1 MFEFT
6 GKVAVITG
14 AASGFGRAF
23 ADKGAAFG
31 MKLVL
36 ADVNPDA
43 LAQTV
48 DALRA
53 AGAEAIGV
61 PTDVARASQ
70 VEALAQAAL
79 DAFGKVHLLFN
90 NAGVGSGGFLWE
102 SSANDWEWVFGVN
115 VMGVAH
121 GVRVFAPI
129 MLAQGEPAHIVNTA
143 SVAGLLS
150 PPAMGIYNASKHAV
164 VSLTETLY
172 HDLLL
177 AQAGQVA
184 QAVQAS
190 QTSQASQAEQATPPT
205 TAQHVSGPVGCSL
218 LCPAFVPT
226 GIANAER
233 ARPASLRNEG
243 APTRS
248 QIAAGKQLQRAV
260 QSGKLS
266 AADVADITFEAIAAR
281 RFYVITHPGIMATV
295 ELRHEDIEHLR
306 NPTDPM
312 SLKPEVRNAN

>member
-1 MFEFT
+1 MFEFA

-23 ADKGAAFG
+23 AEKGASLG

-36 ADVNPDA
+36 ADVNPEA
-43 LAQTV
+43 LHQTV

-53 AGAEAIGV
+53 GGAEAIGV
-61 PTDVARASQ
+61 PTDVSDAAQ

-102 SSANDWEWVFGVN
+102 SSANDWAWVFNVN
-115 VMGVAH
+115 VMGVAN
-121 GVRVFAPI
+121 GVRAFTPI
-129 MLAQGEPAHIVNTA
+129 MLRQNEPAHIVNTA

-172 HDLLL
+172 HDLQL
-177 AQAGQVA
+177 AQAAKPVDGG
-184 QAVQAS
+184 
-190 QTSQASQAEQATPPT
+190 E
-205 TAQHVSGPVGCSL
+205 VGCSL

-226 GIANAER
+226 GIADAER
-233 ARPASLRNEG
+233 ARPAELRNDSG
-243 APTRS
+243 PTRS
-248 QIAAGKQLQRAV
+248 QIAAGKQLHRAV

-281 RFYVITHPGIMATV
+281 RFYIVTHPGIMATV
-295 ELRHEDIEHLR
+295 KLRHEDIEQLR

-312 SLKPEVRNAN
+312 SLKPEVKNES

>member
-1 MFEFT
+1 MFEFAD
-6 GKVAVITG
+6 KVAVITG

-23 ADKGAAFG
+23 AQKGASLG

-36 ADVNPDA
+36 ADVNPGA

-48 DALRA
+48 DALRSN
-53 AGAEAIGV
+53 GVEVIGV
-61 PTDVARASQ
+61 PTDVSDAAQ
-70 VEALAQAAL
+70 VEGLAQAAL

-90 NAGVGSGGFLWE
+90 NAGVGAGGFLWE
-102 SSANDWEWVFGVN
+102 SSANDWAWVFNVN

-121 GVRVFAPI
+121 GVRVFTPI
-129 MLAQGEPAHIVNTA
+129 MLAQNEPAHIVNTA

-172 HDLLL
+172 HDLQL
-177 AQAGQVA
+177 AQAGQAA
-184 QAVQAS
+184 QGAAG
-190 QTSQASQAEQATPPT
+190 TSAPGAL
-205 TAQHVSGPVGCSL
+205 VGCSL

-226 GIANAER
+226 GIADAER
-233 ARPASLRNEG
+233 SRPEQLRNDSG
-243 APTRS
+243 PTRS
-248 QIAAGKQLQRAV
+248 QIAADKQLQRAV
-260 QSGKLS
+260 RSGKLS
-266 AADVADITFEAIAAR
+266 ADDVADITFEAIAAR
-281 RFYVITHPGIMATV
+281 RFYIVTHPGIMATV

-312 SLKPEVRNAN
+312 SLKPEVKNAN

>member
-1 MFEFT
+1 MFEFE

-23 ADKGAAFG
+23 AEKGASLG

-36 ADVNPDA
+36 ADVNPEA
-43 LAQTV
+43 LLQTV

-53 AGAEAIGV
+53 GGAEAIGV
-61 PTDVARASQ
+61 PTDVSDAAQ

-102 SSANDWEWVFGVN
+102 SSANDWAWVFNVN

-121 GVRVFAPI
+121 GVRAFTPI
-129 MLAQGEPAHIVNTA
+129 MLRQNEPAHIVNTA

-172 HDLLL
+172 HDLQL
-177 AQAGQVA
+177 AQAAKPA
-184 QAVQAS
+184 QAA
-190 QTSQASQAEQATPPT
+190 AGGE
-205 TAQHVSGPVGCSL
+205 VGCSL

-226 GIANAER
+226 GIADAER
-233 ARPASLRNEG
+233 ARPAELRNDSG
-243 APTRS
+243 PTRS

-260 QSGKLS
+260 QSGKLT

-281 RFYVITHPGIMATV
+281 RFYIVTHPGIMATV
-295 ELRHEDIEHLR
+295 KLRHEDIEQLR
-306 NPTDPM
+306 SPTDPM
-312 SLKPEVRNAN
+312 SLKPEVKNAT

>member
-1 MFEFT
+1 MFEFE

-23 ADKGAAFG
+23 AEKGASLG

-36 ADVNPDA
+36 ADVDPGA

-53 AGAEAIGV
+53 GGAQVLGV
-61 PTDVARASQ
+61 PTDVSNVTQ

-102 SSANDWEWVFGVN
+102 SSANDWAWVFGVN

-121 GVRVFAPI
+121 GVRVFTPI
-129 MLAQGEPAHIVNTA
+129 MLRQNEPAHIVNTA

-150 PPAMGIYNASKHAV
+150 PPAMGVYNASKHAV

-172 HDLLL
+172 HDLQL
-177 AQAGQVA
+177 AQAAKSA
-184 QAVQAS
+184 QAA
-190 QTSQASQAEQATPPT
+190 AGGE
-205 TAQHVSGPVGCSL
+205 VGCSL

-233 ARPASLRNEG
+233 ARPEALRNDT

-260 QSGKLS
+260 QSGKLT
-266 AADVADITFEAIAAR
+266 AADVAALTFEAIKTR
-281 RFYVITHPGIMATV
+281 RFYIVTHPGIMETV
-295 ELRHEDIEHLR
+295 KLRHEDIEQQR
-306 NPTDPM
+306 NPTDPL
-312 SLKPEVRNAN
+312 SLKPEVNRP

>member
-1 MFEFT
+1 MFEFE

-23 ADKGAAFG
+23 AEKGASLG

-36 ADVNPDA
+36 ADVNPEA
-43 LAQTV
+43 LAQAV

-53 AGAEAIGV
+53 GGAEAIGV
-61 PTDVARASQ
+61 PTDVSDAAQ

-102 SSANDWEWVFGVN
+102 SSANDWAWVFNVN

-121 GVRVFAPI
+121 GVRAFTPI
-129 MLAQGEPAHIVNTA
+129 MLRQNEPAHIVNTA

-172 HDLLL
+172 HDLQL
-177 AQAGQVA
+177 AQAGQTEGGA
-184 QAVQAS
+184 
-190 QTSQASQAEQATPPT
+190 
-205 TAQHVSGPVGCSL
+205 VGCSL

-226 GIANAER
+226 GIADAER
-233 ARPASLRNEG
+233 ARPADLRNDSR
-243 APTRS
+243 PTRS

-260 QSGKLS
+260 QSGKLT
-266 AADVADITFEAIAAR
+266 AADVAEITFEAIAAR
-281 RFYVITHPGIMATV
+281 RFYIVTHPGIMATV
-295 ELRHEDIEHLR
+295 KLRHEDIEQLR

-312 SLKPEVRNAN
+312 SLKPEVKSAS

>member
-1 MFEFT
+1 MFEFE

-23 ADKGAAFG
+23 AEKGASLG

-36 ADVNPDA
+36 ADVNPEA
-43 LAQTV
+43 LAQAV

-53 AGAEAIGV
+53 GGAEAIGV
-61 PTDVARASQ
+61 PTDVSDAAQ

-102 SSANDWEWVFGVN
+102 SSANDWAWVFNVN

-121 GVRVFAPI
+121 GVRAFTPI
-129 MLAQGEPAHIVNTA
+129 MLRQNEPAHIVNTA

-172 HDLLL
+172 HDLQL
-177 AQAGQVA
+177 AQAGQTEGGA
-184 QAVQAS
+184 
-190 QTSQASQAEQATPPT
+190 
-205 TAQHVSGPVGCSL
+205 VGCSL

-226 GIANAER
+226 GIADAER
-233 ARPASLRNEG
+233 ARPADLRNDSR
-243 APTRS
+243 PTRS

-260 QSGKLS
+260 QSGKLT
-266 AADVADITFEAIAAR
+266 AADVAEITFEAIAAR
-281 RFYVITHPGIMATV
+281 RFYIVTHPGIMATV
-295 ELRHEDIEHLR
+295 KLRHEDIEQLR

-312 SLKPEVRNAN
+312 SLKPEVKNAG

>member
-1 MFEFT
+1 MFEFE

-23 ADKGAAFG
+23 AEKGASLG

-36 ADVNPDA
+36 ADVNPEA
-43 LAQTV
+43 LSQTV
-48 DALRA
+48 EALRA
-53 AGAEAIGV
+53 GGAEAIGM
-61 PTDVARASQ
+61 PTDVSDAAQ
-70 VEALAQAAL
+70 VAALAQAAL

-102 SSANDWEWVFGVN
+102 SSANDWAWVFNVN

-121 GVRVFAPI
+121 GVRAFTPI
-129 MLAQGEPAHIVNTA
+129 MLRQNEPAHIVNTA

-172 HDLLL
+172 HDLQL
-177 AQAGQVA
+177 AQAAKPAGGG
-184 QAVQAS
+184 
-190 QTSQASQAEQATPPT
+190 E
-205 TAQHVSGPVGCSL
+205 VGCSL

-226 GIANAER
+226 GIADAER
-233 ARPASLRNEG
+233 ARPAELRNDG
-243 APTRS
+243 GPTRS

-260 QSGKLS
+260 QSGKLT

-281 RFYVITHPGIMATV
+281 RFYIVTHPGIMATV
-295 ELRHEDIEHLR
+295 KLRHEDIEQLR

-312 SLKPEVRNAN
+312 SLKPEVKNAS

>member
-1 MFEFT
+1 MFEFE

-23 ADKGAAFG
+23 AEKGASLG

-36 ADVNPDA
+36 ADVNPEA

-53 AGAEAIGV
+53 GGAEAIGV
-61 PTDVARASQ
+61 PTDVSDAAQ

-102 SSANDWEWVFGVN
+102 STANDWAWVFNVN

-121 GVRVFAPI
+121 GVRAFTQI
-129 MLAQGEPAHIVNTA
+129 MLRQNEPAHIVNTA

-172 HDLLL
+172 HDLQL
-177 AQAGQVA
+177 AQAG
-184 QAVQAS
+184 S
-190 QTSQASQAEQATPPT
+190 TEGGT
-205 TAQHVSGPVGCSL
+205 VGCSL

-226 GIANAER
+226 GIADAER
-233 ARPASLRNEG
+233 ARPADLRNDSR
-243 APTRS
+243 PTRS

-260 QSGKLS
+260 QSGKLT
-266 AADVADITFEAIAAR
+266 AADVAEITFEAIAAR
-281 RFYVITHPGIMATV
+281 RFYIVTHPGIMATV
-295 ELRHEDIEHLR
+295 KLRHEDIEQLR

-312 SLKPEVRNAN
+312 SLKPEVKNAG

>member
-1 MFEFT
+1 MFEFA

-23 ADKGAAFG
+23 AQKGASLG

-53 AGAEAIGV
+53 GGAEALGV
-61 PTDVARASQ
+61 PTDVSSAAQ

-102 SSANDWEWVFGVN
+102 SSANDWAWVFGVN

-121 GVRVFAPI
+121 GVRVFTPI
-129 MLAQGEPAHIVNTA
+129 MLAQNEPAHIVNTA

-172 HDLLL
+172 HDLQL
-177 AQAGQVA
+177 AQGE
-184 QAVQAS
+184 QAS
-190 QTSQASQAEQATPPT
+190 NGQ
-205 TAQHVSGPVGCSL
+205 VGCSL

-226 GIANAER
+226 GIADAER
-233 ARPASLRNEG
+233 ARPTELRNESR
-243 APTRS
+243 PTRS
-248 QIAAGKQLQRAV
+248 QIAAGKQLHRAV

-266 AADVADITFEAIAAR
+266 AADVADVTFEAIADR
-281 RFYVITHPGIMATV
+281 RFYIVTHPGIMATV
-295 ELRHEDIEHLR
+295 RLRHEDIEQLR
-306 NPTDPM
+306 DPTDPM
-312 SLKPEVRNAN
+312 SLKPEVKSVS

>member
-1 MFEFT
+1 MFEFA

-23 ADKGAAFG
+23 AEKGASLG

-53 AGAEAIGV
+53 GGAEAIGV
-61 PTDVARASQ
+61 PTDVADAAQ

-102 SSANDWEWVFGVN
+102 SSANDWAWVFNVN

-121 GVRVFAPI
+121 GVRVFTPI
-129 MLAQGEPAHIVNTA
+129 MLRQNEPAHIVNTA

-172 HDLLL
+172 HDLQL
-177 AQAGQVA
+177 AQAANPA
-184 QAVQAS
+184 QLAG
-190 QTSQASQAEQATPPT
+190 
-205 TAQHVSGPVGCSL
+205 SGEVGCSL

-226 GIANAER
+226 GIAEAER
-233 ARPASLRNEG
+233 ARPAELRNDSG
-243 APTRS
+243 PTRS

-260 QSGKLS
+260 QAGKLT
-266 AADVADITFEAIAAR
+266 ATDVAGITFEAIAER
-281 RFYVITHPGIMATV
+281 RFYIVTHPGIMATV
-295 ELRHEDIEHLR
+295 KLRHEDIEQLR

-312 SLKPEVRNAN
+312 SLKPEVKRAS

>member
-1 MFEFT
+1 MTFGFA

-23 ADKGAAFG
+23 AQKGASLG

-36 ADVNPDA
+36 ADVNPGA

-48 DALRA
+48 EALRA
-53 AGAEAIGV
+53 GGAEAIGV
-61 PTDVARASQ
+61 PTDVASAAQ

-79 DAFGKVHLLFN
+79 AAYGKVHLLFN
-90 NAGVGSGGFLWE
+90 NAGVGAGGFLWE
-102 SSANDWEWVFGVN
+102 SSANDWSWVFGVN

-121 GVRVFAPI
+121 GVRVFTPI
-129 MLAQGEPAHIVNTA
+129 MLAQNEPAHIVNTA

-172 HDLLL
+172 HDLQL
-177 AQAGQVA
+177 AQAA
-184 QAVQAS
+184 QA
-190 QTSQASQAEQATPPT
+190 E
-205 TAQHVSGPVGCSL
+205 TAGAQVGCSL

-226 GIANAER
+226 GIADAER
-233 ARPASLRNEG
+233 ARPADLRNDSR
-243 APTRS
+243 PTRS
-248 QIAAGKQLQRAV
+248 QSAAGKQLQRAV
-260 QSGKLS
+260 QSGKLG
-266 AADVADITFEAIAAR
+266 ADDVAGITFEAIAAR
-281 RFYVITHPGIMATV
+281 RFYVVTHPGIMATV
-295 ELRHEDIEHLR
+295 KLRHEDIEQLR

-312 SLKPEVRNAN
+312 SLKPEVKGAG